1 MLTRVRFG
9 GLGGQG
15 IVLAGS
21 ILGVAACRAGLNA
34 AGSNSYGAAA
44 RGTACRADV
53 VLSDALIAYPH
64 VSVADVLAVMSQAA
78 YEKYLPALVPGGLVL
93 GDDFSVTRID
103 GPAHAFHSVPATS
116 TTVREFGS
124 RQGANIVMLGVVLGA
139 TDLVPLDAVRE
150 ALREGVRERF
160 HAVNLR
166 ALDLGIE
173 MGRSACTPSPTPRP
187 TPTPNPST
195 STSTSTKQRKG
206 T

>member
-15 IVLAGS
+15 VVLAGS
-21 ILGVAACRAGLNA
+21 ILGVAATRAGLDA

-53 VLSDALIAYPH
+53 VLSDAPIAYPH
-64 VSVADVLAVMSQAA
+64 VSVADVLAVMSQGA
-78 YEKYLPALVPGGLVL
+78 YQKYLPALVPGGLVL
-93 GDDFSVTRID
+93 ADDFSVTRID
-103 GPAHAFHSVPATS
+103 GPAHAFHAVSATS
-116 TTVREFGS
+116 TAVREFGS

-150 ALREGVRERF
+150 ALREAVRERF

-166 ALDLGIE
+166 ALELGVE
-173 MGRSACTPSPTPRP
+173 MGRGAAATAA
-187 TPTPNPST
+187 
-195 STSTSTKQRKG
+195 RKKD